1 MNVQPLTVGPI
12 LGATT
17 GDTARVWGR
26 AALEITGE
34 GPRRAFGVAR
44 IRPGSSSHFRQPV
57 FFKLYSREYAY

>member
-17 GDTARVWGR
+17 GDSARVWGR
-26 AALEITGE
+26 ATLEITGE

-44 IRPGSSSHFRQPV
+44 IRLASWPERPFGGGR
-57 FFKLYSREYAY
+57 